1 MRGREGKLSFPF
13 ILSGGLMY
21 IESIIEEARDLLG
34 DTKAPYL
41 WSEKEMLRSYKNVIN
56 EFCRE
61 TFIYTDETTE
71 GVCYIYLL
79 PGVASY
85 TLSPYVLAINSGYL
99 STNKSPVYPI
109 SQKILNEVSYDWRS
123 ATGTPYRF
131 IPNIEQQKIRVYP
144 YYLLTQDAYF
154 IGASNATFAVTAN
167 TITVAAGGFTAAGFA
182 ADDHIVISG
191 TTLNNGDFTIH
202 TVTNTIITTHEAL
215 ATEALTSADIRTI
228 VDTMI
233 MNVSRLPDMSALTVD
248 TWDTTSPPIQ
258 ERWHSKLVP
267 GILAQSLR
275 KRDSETFDIKELDRA
290 QAEWASV
297 IQDAKRDVILLS
309 DDGERFNP
317 NEGAL

>member
-1 MRGREGKLSFPF
+1 
-13 ILSGGLMY
+13 MY

-41 WSEKEMLRSYKNVIN
+41 WSEKEMLRYYKNVIN

-71 GVCYIYLL
+71 GVCYVYLL

-85 TLSPYVLAINSGYL
+85 TLSPYVLAINSAYL
-99 STNKSPVYPI
+99 STNKSPVWPI
-109 SQKILNEVSYDWRS
+109 SHKILNEVSYDWRS
-123 ATGTPYRF
+123 TTGTPYRF
-131 IPNIEQQKIRVYP
+131 VPNIEQQEIRVYP

-154 IGASNATFAVTAN
+154 IGASNVTFAVTAN

-182 ADDHIVISG
+182 ALDHFVISG
-191 TTLNNGDFTIH
+191 TTLNNGDYTIH
-202 TVTNTIITTHEAL
+202 SVSDTVITTHEAL
-215 ATEALTSADIRTI
+215 ATESLTSADMRTI

-233 MNVSRLPDMSALTVD
+233 LNVARLPDMSLLTVD

-267 GILAQSLR
+267 GIMAQAYN
-275 KRDSETFDIKELDRA
+275 KRDSETYDPKDQEKC
-290 QAEWASV
+290 QSEWMSV